1 MTFSI
6 VARDPVSGDLG
17 IAVASK
23 FLAVGAVV
31 PHARAGVGAI
41 ATQALANVRYGPEG
55 LALLTEGLGAA
66 DALAKL
72 TAADEGRDHRQAGIV
87 DAGGGSASHTGSGC
101 IPWAGGRTAAG
112 VAAQGNLLAG
122 AAVVDA
128 LFETFL
134 AGGAA
139 FPELLLRAMKA
150 GDDQGGDRRGRESA
164 ALLVVREQG
173 GYGGGSDRWIDLR
186 VDDHQAPIDELS
198 RLLELNH
205 LYLDRPDPADLLPI
219 DEPTAAE
226 LRTALAKAGY
236 DPRNI
241 DPEKGLARILEG
253 SGITRTGT
261 PREVPA
267 GWDQG
272 WEAALAEWMS
282 VENLEER
289 MTASGWIDPRVLAF
303 LRAKSGG

>member
-6 VARDPVSGDLG
+6 VARDPVTGDLG

-41 ATQALANVRYGPEG
+41 ATQALANVRYGADG
-55 LALLTEGLGAA
+55 LALLADGLGAT
-66 DALAKL
+66 DALARL

-87 DAGGGSASHTGSGC
+87 DAGGASASHTGSAT

-112 VAAQGNLLAG
+112 VAAQGNVLAG
-122 AAVVDA
+122 PSVVDG
-128 LFETFL
+128 LLETYL
-134 AGGAA
+134 AGGAPY
-139 FPELLLRAMKA
+139 PELLLRAMKA

-164 ALLVVREQG
+164 ALLVVREHG

-186 VDDHQAPIDELS
+186 VDDHPAPIDELG

-205 LYLDRPDPADLLPI
+205 LYLDRPDPADLLAI
-219 DEPTAAE
+219 DEALAQE
-226 LRTALAKAGY
+226 LRDGLARVGY
-236 DPRNI
+236 DPSNL
-241 DPEKGLARILEG
+241 DPEKGLARIVEG
-253 SGITRTGT
+253 SGVTRTGT
-261 PREVPA
+261 PREAPA
-267 GWDQG
+267 EWDQG

-289 MTASGWIDPRVLAF
+289 MTARGLIDPRVLAF
-303 LRAKSGG
+303 LRRRSAG